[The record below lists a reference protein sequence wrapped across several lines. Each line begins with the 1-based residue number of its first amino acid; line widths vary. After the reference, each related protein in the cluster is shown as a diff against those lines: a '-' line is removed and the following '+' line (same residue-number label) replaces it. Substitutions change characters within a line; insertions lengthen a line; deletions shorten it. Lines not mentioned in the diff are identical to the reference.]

1 MLVVKG
7 KLPDEPCLSTSEVFL
22 RVKHQQLQGMELLS
36 CSSAREGIKYSVQ
49 HKILICYFVPK
60 SCSLD
65 PSQKCVTKDRLFFW
79 LTLSVQMSLN
89 VQVFI
94 VLLCTEQKLFRTFFI
109 FIFSMS
115 RLLFFSHS
123 TRYNWNTFFSSQ
135 IHNHIFLKNSAESFA
150 TMKELSLF
158 AIHKC

>member
-36 CSSAREGIKYSVQ
+36 CSSAKEGIKYSVQ
-49 HKILICYFVPK
+49 HKTLICYFVPK

-65 PSQKCVTKDRLFFW
+65 SSQKCVTKDKLFFW

-115 RLLFFSHS
+115 RLLFFPHS
-123 TRYNWNTFFSSQ
+123 TRYKWNTFFSSQ
-135 IHNHIFLKNSAESFA
+135 IHNHMFLKKNSAESFA
-150 TMKELSLF
+150 TVKEL
-158 AIHKC
+158 

>member
-1 MLVVKG
+1 M
-7 KLPDEPCLSTSEVFL
+7 
-22 RVKHQQLQGMELLS
+22 QL
-36 CSSAREGIKYSVQ
+36 CKRRNNIYSVQ
-49 HKILICYFVPK
+49 LKTLICYFVPK

-94 VLLCTEQKLFRTFFI
+94 VLLCREQKLFRTFFI

-115 RLLFFSHS
+115 RLFFSPHS

-135 IHNHIFLKNSAESFA
+135 IQNHIYFFLILAQSSA
-150 TMKELSLF
+150 TVKELQLF

>member
-115 RLLFFSHS
+115 RLLFFHILPGI
-123 TRYNWNTFFSSQ
+123 TGIHFFL
-135 IHNHIFLKNSAESFA
+135 LKYTIIYF
-150 TMKELSLF
+150 KKIQQKVLQQ
-158 AIHKC
+158 